1 MLGFLLNRLG
11 SMALTMLV
19 ISILVFSIAEV
30 VPIDPARSAL
40 GRYASQV
47 KVDEL
52 REKMGL
58 DRPVVVRYADWI
70 TSALQGDFGESI
82 HFRRPVGDLIA
93 VRLGRSLI
101 LAALGF
107 AFMIPIGL
115 ALGCIAGISEGK
127 LLDRII
133 SLTGS
138 LFVSIPPFASGIF
151 LIVIFALWLRWL
163 PGASI
168 PNPDESFLESLPK
181 LILPVLALSF
191 DEIGYLTRFTRVSMA
206 EVMESDYIRT
216 AVLKGLPRRKVIF
229 RHALRN
235 ALIAPFTAIMLHVNW
250 LIGGVVVV
258 EVLFSYPGL
267 GRLLLD
273 AALRNDI
280 VLLEGGTLVLTFVAV
295 SSQVIGDI
303 GIYFMNPRI
312 RLLQESANST

>member
-1 MLGFLLNRLG
+1 MLGFLLNRFG

-19 ISILVFSIAEV
+19 ISILVFSLAEV

-40 GRYASQV
+40 GRYASQH

-93 VRLGRSLI
+93 VRLGRSLV

-115 ALGCIAGISEGK
+115 ALGCIAGIYEGK

-151 LIVIFALWLRWL
+151 LIVVFSLWLGWL
-163 PGASI
+163 PGTSI
-168 PNPDESFLESLPK
+168 PDPDASFIESFPK
-181 LILPVLALSF
+181 LILPMLALSF

-216 AVLKGLPRRKVIF
+216 AMLKGLSRRKVIW

-258 EVLFSYPGL
+258 EVLFNYPGL

-280 VLLEGGTLVLTFVAV
+280 ILLEGGTLVLTFVAV

-303 GIYFMNPRI
+303 GIYLMNPRI
-312 RLLQESANST
+312 RFE

>member
-1 MLGFLLNRLG
+1 MLGFLVRRLG
-11 SMALTMLV
+11 SMAMTMLV
-19 ISILVFSIAEV
+19 ISILVFLIAEV
-30 VPIDPARSAL
+30 VPIDPAQNAL
-40 GRYASQV
+40 GRYAPEH
-47 KVDEL
+47 KVEEL

-58 DRPVVVRYADWI
+58 DRPLVVRYVDWI
-70 TSALQGDFGESI
+70 SSAVRGDFGESI
-82 HFRRPVGDLIA
+82 HFRRPVGELIE
-93 VRLGRSLI
+93 VRLGRSLA

-107 AFMIPIGL
+107 AFMVPIGL

-151 LIVIFALWLRWL
+151 MIVIFALWLRWL

-168 PNPDESFLESLPK
+168 PNPDASFLESIKK
-181 LILPVLALSF
+181 LILPILALSF
-191 DEIGYLTRFTRVSMA
+191 DEIGYLARFTRVSMA

-216 AVLKGLPRRKVIF
+216 AKLKGIPKRKIIW

-258 EVLFSYPGL
+258 EVLFNYPGL

-280 VLLEGGTLVLTFVAV
+280 ILLEGGTLVLTFVAV
-295 SSQVIGDI
+295 STQVIGDI
-303 GIYFMNPRI
+303 GLYFMNPRI
-312 RLLQESANST
+312 RFE

>member
-1 MLGFLLNRLG
+1 MLGFLLKRLG
-11 SMALTMLV
+11 SMVLTMLV
-19 ISILVFSIAEV
+19 ISILVFSLAEV

-40 GRYASQV
+40 GRYASQN

-58 DRPVVVRYADWI
+58 DRPVVVRYVVWI
-70 TSALQGDFGESI
+70 SNVLRGDFGESI

-93 VRLGRSLI
+93 VRLERSLA

-115 ALGCIAGISEGK
+115 ALGCIAGIAEGK

-138 LFVSIPPFASGIF
+138 LLVSVPPFASGIF
-151 LIVIFALWLRWL
+151 MIVVFALWLGWL

-168 PNPDESFLESLPK
+168 PDPDESFLDSFKK
-181 LILPVLALSF
+181 LILPILALSF

-216 AVLKGLPRRKVIF
+216 AVLKGIPKRKIIW

-258 EVLFSYPGL
+258 EVLFNYPGL

-280 VLLEGGTLVLTFVAV
+280 ILLEGGTLVLTFVAV

-303 GIYFMNPRI
+303 GIYLMNPRI
-312 RLLQESANST
+312 RIE

>member
-1 MLGFLLNRLG
+1 MLRFLLNRLG
-11 SMALTMLV
+11 SMVLTMLV

-30 VPIDPARSAL
+30 VPIDPARNAL
-40 GRYASQV
+40 GRYASQK

-58 DRPVVVRYADWI
+58 DRHVVVRYVSWI
-70 TSALQGDFGESI
+70 SNAVQGEFGESI

-93 VRLGRSLI
+93 VRLGRSLA

-107 AFMIPIGL
+107 AFMIPLGL
-115 ALGCIAGISEGK
+115 ALGCIAGIAEGK
-127 LLDRII
+127 ILDRII
-133 SLTGS
+133 SVTGS

-168 PNPDESFLESLPK
+168 PNPDASFLESFKK
-181 LILPVLALSF
+181 LILPILALSF

-206 EVMESDYIRT
+206 VVMESDYIRT
-216 AVLKGLPRRKVIF
+216 AALKGISKRKIIW

-258 EVLFSYPGL
+258 EVLFNYPGL

-280 VLLEGGTLVLTFVAV
+280 ILLEGGTLVLTFVAV

-312 RLLQESANST
+312 RFE